1 MAHWSKIGTAFL
13 AIGLCS
19 GAAVS
24 PVRASAQEVVKQ
36 HIYSETTDP
45 RKDIAAALRQAR
57 REHKR
62 VLLSFGGD
70 WCPDCQMLNVFL
82 QDPAN
87 APIAGKDYVVV
98 HVWIGHKDRNL
109 DLARQ
114 YGVPIDKGVPALAV
128 LDAHGRVIHAQAGGE
143 FKDMRSMTSNE
154 VTEFL
159 QRWKA

>member
-1 MAHWSKIGTAFL
+1 MLKRIAILGL
-13 AIGLCS
+13 ALVLS
-19 GAAVS
+19 GGAML
-24 PVRASAQEVVKQ
+24 PTHAQELVKQ

-70 WCPDCQMLNVFL
+70 WCPDCQMLNVYL
-82 QDPAN
+82 HDGAN
-87 APIAGKDYVVV
+87 APIVEKDFIVV
-98 HVWIGHKDRNL
+98 HVWIGHKDKNL
-109 DLARQ
+109 DLAQQ

-128 LDAHGRVIHAQAGGE
+128 IDAHGKVIHAQSTGE
-143 FKDMRSMTSNE
+143 FGDMRHMESTS

-159 QRWKA
+159 NHWKA